1 MNISTFSPGVC
12 PNWAASVM
20 SKLDSYFCLGGKTTR
35 VISYP
40 SPSELTLAK
49 EEHTKVSTIVK
60 ILKIISFII
69 FFPLVIV
76 ALAIRY
82 LLHKKFDRKCF
93 YLPEGITKEEEL
105 ILAANSKLVKE
116 AALEVSP
123 SFFALPKKYQVIKVE
138 TPEGQAPKITFSI
151 NIELLLK
158 DLDLQSIDWPTVHL
172 YDDIDFTGHPEEK
185 ALIDKIRKIEGKDS
199 KQMSLESKILLT
211 RHLLEHVFVY
221 STKDLVSINP
231 ELTDYPSGRAT
242 YMSWQSPSFEK
253 RHEPSFWKK
262 MYFDILPGQ
271 TRDYKKSDCGVGFII
286 YDRLLELGLT
296 LPIPTE
302 QLIDQYGYPVNL
314 RYFMIFWEN
323 EFQSVLKDQGLIQE

>member
-1 MNISTFSPGVC
+1 MSISTFSPGVC

-40 SPSELTLAK
+40 LPSELTLAK
-49 EEHTKVSTIVK
+49 EEHTEVSTIVK
-60 ILKIISFII
+60 TLKIISFII

-105 ILAANSKLVKE
+105 ILAANPKLVKK

-138 TPEGQAPKITFSI
+138 VVKEQVPKITFSI
-151 NIELLLK
+151 NIDLILK

-172 YDDIDFTGHPEEK
+172 YDDLDFTCHPEEK

-211 RHLLEHVFVY
+211 RHLLEHIFVY
-221 STKDLVSINP
+221 SIKSSIKFDGGRDSFLPNIYKTNSGFTIWKQLFFNILS
-231 ELTDYPSGRAT
+231 ECFILTVVCVLLNRLLQLGLKLPPQPSP
-242 YMSWQSPSFEK
+242 Y
-253 RHEPSFWKK
+253 
-262 MYFDILPGQ
+262 YFDDRGFVLYWETARQ
-271 TRDYKKSDCGVGFII
+271 T
-286 YDRLLELGLT
+286 
-296 LPIPTE
+296 
-302 QLIDQYGYPVNL
+302 
-314 RYFMIFWEN
+314 
-323 EFQSVLKDQGLIQE
+323 VLKDYGFIQD